1 MVKMYMVSITKVH
14 IYLQHQISMSV
25 NWIWIIVQLM
35 PLVLTLREVMNV
47 TAILDSLEMAEH
59 AVSDYII

>member
-1 MVKMYMVSITKVH
+1 M
-14 IYLQHQISMSV
+14 
-25 NWIWIIVQLM
+25 QLM

-47 TAILDSLEMAEH
+47 AAILDSLEVAEH